1 MATKKKK
8 DDEESFAS
16 KLAGVGDA
24 LSEGGED
31 EAESSLESISKIVD
45 AAATIKRTFDNNKK
59 LEETKD
65 VEIEDVAKEFSAY
78 NDLDP
83 FVDFS
88 ELTDDSSIS
97 FLKQTQN
104 LNPEDPT
111 QHLLAKIIGTN
122 KLNSRG
128 SREENTSYQMM
139 RKTADERQKRRMEN
153 KLAEGNPLKQFE
165 LDKQRSGKN
174 IPASTPVNELFKKP
188 EDVNNVEQDKQIE
201 TEVKNENKEIETKDD
216 IIEKAPEIT
225 DSIDGQIGDFPN
237 SDDWKKR
244 SLFGRMA

>member
-16 KLAGVGDA
+16 KLAGVEDA